1 MNGGESSAHIYV
13 EARTEY
19 TKQLCI
25 YLVPAYFQF
34 FLELLKKAKDVMV
47 SEPRKVLWQF
57 QAYLNEIPEWNMEK
71 VAHEIN
77 IINNNCGCDYLED
90 LLTAVFIAHTKV
102 LTAIRLTSKNKKIN
116 ITVPKVDHFL
126 FRVLCECSKLLWSS
140 TFLFRDGITS
150 VEKQQN
156 YRSIEGLLQEGIHQ
170 AIRGLVPVKSIL
182 RDFVNTEDDDEEEKE
197 EKEEEKDDE
206 KDDEKDEKEE
216 DEKHET
222 VKEEKIDEN
231 EKKESNE
238 FENKNVDETLPA
250 INNETVNDIVN
261 DIANET
267 VQNTDIPSDIHI
279 PSEVVDSNSSTSL
292 IPAPVI
298 STPVTPPVI
307 IINDEPNVKFTNFDT
322 VYDMENPDDTD
333 IIYEPRGNE
342 FSDNLDDFEN
352 AEIQSISE
360 NEFEELDENGNKKEL
375 GPIELDASDFDVLE

>member
-182 RDFVNTEDDDEEEKE
+182 RDFVNTEDDEEDEKE
-197 EKEEEKDDE
+197 DDKEDEKEEEMH
-206 KDDEKDEKEE
+206 KEE
-216 DEKHET
+216 ESH
-222 VKEEKIDEN
+222 KEEKTEEH
-231 EKKESNE
+231 EKKEDTIHENVESSN
-238 FENKNVDETLPA
+238 FENKNTDEQLPEIKEDTLNEIQEITEVPSE
-250 INNETVNDIVN
+250 IN
-261 DIANET
+261 
-267 VQNTDIPSDIHI
+267 I
-279 PSEVVDSNSSTSL
+279 PSETVSSELIDSNTLPTSTH
-292 IPAPVI
+292 V
-298 STPVTPPVI
+298 TPPPVI

-333 IIYEPRGNE
+333 IIYEPRSNE

-360 NEFEELDENGNKKEL
+360 NDYEELDENGDKKEL

>member
-182 RDFVNTEDDDEEEKE
+182 RDFVNTEDDEEDDKD
-197 EKEEEKDDE
+197 EKEEEKEDEKEDD
-206 KDDEKDEKEE
+206 KDDEKEE
-216 DEKHET
+216 ESH
-222 VKEEKIDEN
+222 KEEKTEEH
-231 EKKESNE
+231 EKKEDTIHENVESSN
-238 FENKNVDETLPA
+238 FENKNTDEQLPEIKEDTLNEIQEITEVPSE
-250 INNETVNDIVN
+250 IN
-261 DIANET
+261 
-267 VQNTDIPSDIHI
+267 I
-279 PSEVVDSNSSTSL
+279 PSETVSSELIDSNTLST
-292 IPAPVI
+292 P
-298 STPVTPPVI
+298 TPVTPPVI

-333 IIYEPRGNE
+333 IIYEPRSNE

-360 NEFEELDENGNKKEL
+360 NDYEELDENGDKKEL

>member
-182 RDFVNTEDDDEEEKE
+182 RDFVNTEDDEEDDKD
-197 EKEEEKDDE
+197 EKEEEKEDEKEDD
-206 KDDEKDEKEE
+206 KDDEKEE
-216 DEKHET
+216 ESH
-222 VKEEKIDEN
+222 KEEKTEEH
-231 EKKESNE
+231 EKKEDTIHENVESSN
-238 FENKNVDETLPA
+238 FENKNTDEKLPEIKEDTLNEIQEITEAPSE
-250 INNETVNDIVN
+250 IN
-261 DIANET
+261 
-267 VQNTDIPSDIHI
+267 I
-279 PSEVVDSNSSTSL
+279 PSETVSSELIDSNTLST
-292 IPAPVI
+292 P
-298 STPVTPPVI
+298 TPVTPPVI

-333 IIYEPRGNE
+333 IIYEPRSNE

-360 NEFEELDENGNKKEL
+360 NDYEELDENGDKKEL